1 MHRLMKVVRKANNYR
16 DSLDCTQKIIG
27 VKHSR

>member
-1 MHRLMKVVRKANNYR
+1 MHRVMKIVRKAKNYR

-27 VKHSR
+27 VKFP